1 LAGRF
6 ADWVMVDP
14 VTASREPSPEIV
26 AQAELAKSPA
36 FGVPGSTGVG
46 WEPHPPSRAGW
57 LFASIWLVYLLPAV
71 GAAAN
76 LHSPIRRGA
85 GLVTVLVFSVI
96 YVRTFYLARARRW
109 LGGGLSTRN
118 RITTMAVV
126 LGLTL
131 LGCGLIGQPGTAFC
145 VYLAVTAVMML
156 PPRLALIVV
165 LLEMALLELA
175 CRLIAGW
182 NPDHGLTFSLFISAL
197 AVWGISQMIRRNQE
211 LARARA
217 ENAALAVA
225 QERNRFARDI
235 HDLLGHSLTVVT
247 VKAELAGR
255 LLASDPVRA
264 AAEIADV
271 ERLARDALA
280 DVRATVAGYREV
292 SLASELV
299 SARSA
304 LGAAGISAELPGALD
319 DVPGERRELFGWA
332 VREGVTNVI
341 RHSGATR
348 CRIRVSESA
357 IEIVDDG
364 RGPGPVRPGQSDCLG
379 SGLLGLRE
387 RAAALGSTVLAE
399 PASAAGGFRL
409 RVGFGEVAA

>member
-1 LAGRF
+1 VSAMGRC
-6 ADWVMVDP
+6 ADWLMFDP
-14 VTASREPSPEIV
+14 VTASRQLSPEIA
-26 AQAELAKSPA
+26 AQAALENSAA
-36 FGVPGSTGVG
+36 FGAPGAGAPGGG
-46 WEPHPPSRAGW
+46 WQPHPPSRFGW
-57 LFASIWLVYLLPAV
+57 LSASIWLVYLLPAF
-71 GAAAN
+71 GAAWE
-76 LHSPIRRGA
+76 LDSPVRRWA
-85 GLVTVLVFSVI
+85 GLILVLVFSGM

-109 LGGGLSTRN
+109 LGGGLSARTGAA
-118 RITTMAVV
+118 TMAVV
-126 LGLTL
+126 LALTV
-131 LGCGLIGQPGTAFC
+131 LGCVLIGQPGTVFC
-145 VYLAVTAVMML
+145 VYLAVTAVMVL

-165 LLEMALLELA
+165 LTEMVVAEV
-175 CRLIAGW
+175 AGRVIPGW
-182 NPDHGLTFSLFISAL
+182 HPDHTLTFSLFISAL

-211 LARARA
+211 LALARA

-255 LLASDPVRA
+255 LLALDPVRA
-264 AAEIADV
+264 AEEIADV

-292 SLASELV
+292 SLAVELV

-304 LGAAGISAELPGALD
+304 LSAAGICAELPGALD

-348 CRIRVSESA
+348 CRIQVSDSA

-364 RGPGPVRPGQSDCLG
+364 RGPGPVRPGQTDGLG
-379 SGLLGLRE
+379 NGLLGLRE

-399 PASAAGGFRL
+399 PASTAGGFRL
-409 RVGFGEVAA
+409 RVSS